1 MSFSP
6 QNLPA
11 GKTVTYRPRLST
23 AGVRTLRRAL
33 GSRRGLVAEIRV
45 VATNADSSDGVV
57 TQRINVTG

>member
-1 MSFSP
+1 M
-6 QNLPA
+6 
-11 GKTVTYRPRLST
+11 
-23 AGVRTLRRAL
+23 RTLRRAL